1 MKKRQKILARLI
13 VGVAAITIGIGMWN
27 AVWQNRTQMREQ
39 MRELKEDKS
48 IKIELTKSEKDILK
62 KISVDEAA
70 IEQGMLLMWQKKL
83 VRDMRM
89 AEETLKTDYPSHS
102 FQIVDGVASRTD
114 ADTESTF
121 WFVADGEETRYVL

>member
-13 VGVAAITIGIGMWN
+13 VGVAAVTIGIGMWN
-27 AVWQNRTQMREQ
+27 AVWQNGTQMREQ
-39 MRELKEDKS
+39 MGDLKEDKS
-48 IKIELTKSEKDILK
+48 IKIELTKSEKEILK

-70 IEQGMLLMWQKKL
+70 IEQGMLLTWQKKL

-89 AEETLKTDYPSHS
+89 AEETLKTNYPSHS
-102 FQIVDGVASRTD
+102 FQIVDGAARRTD

-121 WFVADGEETRYVL
+121 WFVADGEETR